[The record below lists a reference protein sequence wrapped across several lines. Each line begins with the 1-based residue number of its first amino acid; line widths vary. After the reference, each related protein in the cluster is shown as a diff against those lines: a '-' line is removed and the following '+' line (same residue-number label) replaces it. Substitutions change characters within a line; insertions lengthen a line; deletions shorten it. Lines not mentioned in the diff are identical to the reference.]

1 MVDQEDVL
9 AADEFLSFA
18 SIHGNFVC
26 IPNRIFHRFEVILP
40 PESRLE
46 VLRDALFQIVR
57 QEENGDEGLTPY
69 QVEDL
74 IDALERTRQH
84 THG

>member
-1 MVDQEDVL
+1 MVDQGDIL

-26 IPNRIFHRFEVILP
+26 IPDRIFRRFEVILH

-57 QEENGDEGLTPY
+57 QENGSEGLTPY
-69 QVEDL
+69 QIEDL

-84 THG
+84 IHG